1 MDKDELIQRYS
12 EGERDFS
19 GVDLPQAKLSQAD
32 LPEIN
37 LSGANLQGVDLKEAN
52 LQDADLSWANLQDA
66 DLSGALLLNADLSYA
81 KLKNANLCGANLE
94 NAFLASANLR
104 EADLS
109 EANMQDADL
118 TDAILGGAILP
129 ESLDEDQLVMA
140 IVLDTSAGESYEDAM
155 KAWVDETFMS
165 EGLPGFE
172 SGFEMGIDDLG
183 AYLEQYGLDPYEP
196 DGKQI
201 IMHFINHAVDGWYGD
216 FYRFANCSQ
225 CGKQFQP
232 NYDLD
237 YAYQILAGYK
247 MLCPSCN
254 SLNQ

>member
-1 MDKDELIQRYS
+1 MDKDDFLQRYS

-32 LPEIN
+32 LPGIN
-37 LSGANLQGVDLKEAN
+37 LSGANLHGVDLKEAD
-52 LQDADLSWANLQDA
+52 LQDSDLSWANLQNA
-66 DLSGALLLNADLSYA
+66 NLSGASLFNADLSYA
-81 KLKNANLCGANLE
+81 KLINANLCGANLE
-94 NAFLASANLR
+94 NAYLASANLR

-109 EANMQDADL
+109 ESNLQDADL

-129 ESLDEDQLVMA
+129 ESLDEDQLVMS
-140 IVLDTSAGESYEDAM
+140 IVLETSAGESYQDAM

-183 AYLEQYGLDPYEP
+183 AYLIQYGFDPFEL

-201 IMHFINHAVDGWYGD
+201 ILHFINHAVDGWYGD
-216 FYRFANCSQ
+216 FCRFANCSK

-232 NYDLD
+232 NYGLD
-237 YAYQILAGYK
+237 YAYQVLAGYR

-254 SLNQ
+254 SINT

>member
-1 MDKDELIQRYS
+1 MDQDELIQQYND
-12 EGERDFS
+12 GERDFS

-37 LSGANLQGVDLKEAN
+37 LSGANLQGADLKRAN
-52 LQDADLSWANLQDA
+52 LQDADLSWAELHDA
-66 DLSGALLLNADLSYA
+66 DLSSASLINTDLSYA
-81 KLKNANLCGANLE
+81 KLRNANLSGANLE
-94 NAFLASANLR
+94 NAYLVSANLR

-109 EANMQDADL
+109 NSSLQDADL
-118 TDAILGGAILP
+118 TDSILGGAILP

-140 IVLDTSAGESYEDAM
+140 IMLNTSAGESYEDAM
-155 KAWVDETFMS
+155 KSWVDETFMN
-165 EGLPGFE
+165 EGLQ
-172 SGFEMGIDDLG
+172 GFEMGIDDLG
-183 AYLEQYGLDPYEP
+183 AYLDQYGFDPYEP

-201 IMHFINHAVDGWYGD
+201 ILHFIKHAIDGWYGD
-216 FYRFANCSQ
+216 FYRFASCSA

-237 YAYQILAGYK
+237 YVYQVLAGYK

-254 SLNQ
+254 SLNT